1 MESFIRTDQF
11 NFIKSQTK
19 NLINGHSTAKDQGVI
34 HALKELANERV
45 TGLFAELNEEQ
56 RQLLEPIVHVEDR
69 ETADHY
75 LAQVKPNV
83 IPFQELTETMIKRL
97 FPKVKKLKV
106 PVLDE
111 LDFKKISYLG
121 WNDGGSNKKFI
132 ITPING
138 KLVGIYGTFKS
149 THKKS
154 ICALCN
160 GNEEVGLFTAELI
173 RPGKDAYMTRG
184 NYICHD
190 SQTCNDNVIQ
200 LDKLH
205 TFIALLTT

>member
-34 HALKELANERV
+34 NALKALATERV
-45 TGLFAELNEEQ
+45 SGLFAELTDEQ

-69 ETADHY
+69 ETANHY
-75 LAQVKPNV
+75 LTQVKPYV
-83 IPFQELTETMIKRL
+83 IPFQELTETRIKKL
-97 FPKVKKLKV
+97 FPKVKKLKA
-106 PVLDE
+106 PLLDE
-111 LDFKKISYLG
+111 LDFKNISYLG

-132 ITPING
+132 ITPIDG
-138 KLVGIYGTFKS
+138 KLVGIYGSFKS
-149 THKKS
+149 TNKKS

-160 GNEEVGLFTAELI
+160 GNEEVGMFTAELK

-184 NYICHD
+184 NYICVD
-190 SQTCNDNVIQ
+190 SQTCNENLVQ

-205 TFIALLTT
+205 AFIELLTT